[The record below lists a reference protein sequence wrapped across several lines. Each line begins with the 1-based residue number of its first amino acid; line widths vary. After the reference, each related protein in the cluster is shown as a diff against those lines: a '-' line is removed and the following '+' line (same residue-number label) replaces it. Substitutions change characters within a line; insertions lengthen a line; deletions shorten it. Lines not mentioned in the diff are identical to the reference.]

1 MTTNTGWEISPHKI
15 TAYDFGVRC
24 ARLTGLL
31 LLCGLLL
38 TLAPAAR
45 AQTATSTPRTT
56 LTVTTLT
63 DNADTPGS
71 LRYQLNR
78 ANASTSTPTTIL
90 FDTALSGGTITPTS
104 PLRLSG
110 NIQLLAQD
118 ADELSIDMTLD
129 GSQLPAGS
137 DVLTISSR
145 NATVSGF
152 DIVNVTSAGLFVS
165 SSYSQA
171 CMDAVVER
179 WRKPAPPLPVTGR
192 ITLSDNVLTL
202 ATSTAVGIEVHERS
216 YSCAAV
222 TIRENRI
229 AADTSEPGSRG
240 TGIDITVGSNSSYQ
254 HLDAT
259 VSANTI
265 TGTGTGIYF
274 TTGKGYGDIHNL
286 DATVSANT
294 ITGTGTGIYFTT
306 RGDGM
311 GHRMNA
317 TVSANTVTGTGTGTG
332 IYFTTGEDGN
342 AQTNARVSS
351 NTITGTG
358 TGIYFTMRGS
368 AGNQS
373 LDATVSA
380 NTVTSTGTGIYF
392 TTGRGGGNHR
402 TNATV
407 SANTVT
413 STGDGI
419 YFNFT
424 TSGNSDRTNAI
435 VSTNTVT
442 STGNGIYFT
451 MGEGGDAQTNAI
463 VSTNTVTSTG
473 TGIYFT
479 TKGDGGSHRTNAT
492 VSANTV
498 TGTGTGIYLTTK
510 GEGGGHRTNATVSAN
525 TVTGTGTGIYL
536 ATGGGGGGHTTNAT
550 LSDNR
555 ITGARHGI
563 KLLGTTGYVGSHR
576 TKVRGSGNTVIGS
589 GIVDIF
595 ASDGENQVNGH
606 LENTVFNTA
615 DLSGVRKRPN
625 RFTLHKRQAAALPA
639 GGITAKRQNPDGT
652 IEVVTVTT
660 IEEKYLSDPAQVA
673 DPTQREEAKRALAV
687 VSSQTDRLDFGT
699 NPVIVSLIPRDAKG
713 RAVSG
718 GLGQSVRVCLPP
730 PADLSGA
737 SALRIVR
744 FDGTVWRPLSSHRS
758 GSQIC
763 TNVSGFSLFGVA
775 HDLTGSTNGG
785 GGTRSPAPPQRRA
798 AAAEATTRGTDG
810 GGSSSIPPPGHSPLV
825 GVLENPAGGS
835 SQSGIGLLSGWVC
848 EAEVVEVEING
859 DSVHRLEAAYGT
871 GRADTAAVCAND
883 GNNGF
888 GLLLNWNLLGEGAH
902 TIRALADGVEFDRAT
917 FTVTTTGE
925 EFLRGTSGQVVV
937 ADFPSPGEQVRLV
950 WQQSLQNFVLAPLSP
965 AAVQSL
971 ALPPASSAGPSGV
984 LENPAGGSS
993 QSGIGLLSG
1002 WVCEAEVVE
1011 VEINGDSVHR
1021 LEAAY
1026 GTGRADTADVCAN
1039 DGNNGFGLLL
1049 NWNLLG
1055 EGAHTVRVLA
1065 DGVEF
1070 DRATFTVTTTGE
1082 EFLRGASGQAVVADF
1097 PSAGETVT
1105 LTWQESSQ
1113 SFVITHIE

>member
-38 TLAPAAR
+38 TLVPAAR

-165 SSYSQA
+165 SSYSQV
-171 CMDAVVER
+171 CMDAVVKR
-179 WRKPAPPLPVTGR
+179 WRKPALPLPVTGR

-240 TGIDITVGSNSSYQ
+240 TGIDITVGSNSGGHS
-254 HLDAT
+254 LDAT
-259 VSANTI
+259 VSANTV
-265 TGTGTGIYF
+265 TNTGTGIYF
-274 TTGKGYGDIHNL
+274 TTRGGGGGHRMN
-286 DATVSANT
+286 ATVSANT

-306 RGDGM
+306 RGGGGSHRMNATVSTNTVTSTGTGIYIKGDGGGHKM
-311 GHRMNA
+311 NATVSTNTVTSTGTGIHIKGDGGGHRTNA
-317 TVSANTVTGTGTGTG
+317 TVSANTVTSTGTG
-332 IYFTTGEDGN
+332 IHIKGDGGGHKMN
-342 AQTNARVSS
+342 
-351 NTITGTG
+351 
-358 TGIYFTMRGS
+358 
-368 AGNQS
+368 
-373 LDATVSA
+373 ATVSA
-380 NTVTSTGTGIYF
+380 NTVTSTGTGIYIKED
-392 TTGRGGGNHR
+392 GGGYR
-402 TNATV
+402 MNAIV

-413 STGDGI
+413 STG
-419 YFNFT
+419 
-424 TSGNSDRTNAI
+424 
-435 VSTNTVT
+435 
-442 STGNGIYFT
+442 
-451 MGEGGDAQTNAI
+451 
-463 VSTNTVTSTG
+463 
-473 TGIYFT
+473 TGIHI
-479 TKGDGGSHRTNAT
+479 KGDGGSHRTN
-492 VSANTV
+492 V
-498 TGTGTGIYLTTK
+498 
-510 GEGGGHRTNATVSAN
+510 
-525 TVTGTGTGIYL
+525 
-536 ATGGGGGGHTTNAT
+536 T

-563 KLLGTTGYVGSHR
+563 KLIGATGGGRSRTDATVSANIITGTARYGIKLIGATGYVGGHI
-576 TKVRGSGNTVIGS
+576 TTVRGSGNTVIGS

-595 ASDGENQVNGH
+595 ASDRQVEAGGSNKVNGH

-615 DLSGVRKRPN
+615 DLSGVGKRPN

-660 IEEKYLSDPAQVA
+660 IEEEYLSDPAQVA

-775 HDLTGSTNGG
+775 HAPTGGTNGGGGTRSPAPPQRRAAAAEGSTNGG

-859 DSVHRLEAAYGT
+859 DSTHRLEAAYGT